1 MVINVTMKKL
11 RNEGDR
17 RFKMVVSLKALVTV
31 NKRREVRKRIKRQ
44 EYEICQNFL
53 GYNSIYLKDT
63 KYLIQYR
70 NNDCIPYYRP

>member
-1 MVINVTMKKL
+1 MVINVTMKQL

-31 NKRREVRKRIKRQ
+31 NKGREVRKRIERQ

-70 NNDCIPYYRP
+70 NNDCIPYYHP